1 MSVFWV
7 QAAVTAGTTLMV
19 LAVLELV
26 SAALRYRARGRS

>member
-1 MSVFWV
+1 MSVFWA
-7 QAAVTAGTTLMV
+7 QAALTASCTLLG